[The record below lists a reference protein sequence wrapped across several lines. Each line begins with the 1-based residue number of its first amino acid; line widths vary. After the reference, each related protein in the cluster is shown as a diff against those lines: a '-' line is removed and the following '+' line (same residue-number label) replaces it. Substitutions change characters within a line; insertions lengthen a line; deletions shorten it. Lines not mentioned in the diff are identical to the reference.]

1 MADYQAPLRFMRF
14 LLHDVFKAETYLA
27 DLPEYEDFNRELLD
41 AILDEAANF
50 STQVLLPINASGDAE
65 GCTWQDGKVTTPK
78 GFKDAFKQYCESGWS
93 AMGLEAD
100 YGGQP
105 VPKSLHLMVEEML
118 CACNTAFALYPN
130 LTSTAALLLQ
140 YHANQELKDT
150 YLSKMISGEWMG
162 TMCLTESHA
171 GSDLGIIKTTATP
184 NGDDSYAITGTK
196 IFISAG
202 EHDLADNIIHLVLA
216 KMPDA
221 PAGSKGISLFLVPKV
236 LPNDSGDLGD
246 LNNVSCGS
254 IEHKMGIK
262 ASATAV
268 MNFDGAKGYLVGEVN
283 QGLRCMFTMMNSERL
298 SVGMQGVGL
307 AETSTQSAV
316 AYALDRKQGRTTND
330 PTQLDSIIKHGD
342 VRRMLLSMMSMTSGC
357 RILTAYIGQQYDISE
372 HHADSEQRKR
382 ATGLVA
388 LLTPVTKAYFTDRAL
403 ETCSTGIQVLG
414 GHGYVQ
420 EWGMEQLMRDTR
432 ITQIY
437 EGTNGI
443 QSLDLLG
450 RKILGDKG
458 VAWSD
463 YKVQLHQMINQAQQ
477 AGYDDALCNSVAD
490 SLEALDDITSQ
501 LIQTATP
508 DLVSSVAVDY
518 MNFFGTVSIAAMWL
532 KCISALP
539 ENAAEEPFYEQQL
552 ALARFFIEYHLP
564 TAQAAKARIQS
575 GAGPVMNLSESGFA
589 VVTEV
594 N

>member
-1 MADYQAPLRFMRF
+1 MANYQAPLRLMRF
-14 LLHDVFKAETYLA
+14 LLHEVFGAESYLSE
-27 DLPEYEDFNRELLD
+27 LPAYQDFNQELMD

-50 STQVLLPINASGDAE
+50 STQVLLPINASGDLQ
-65 GCTWQDGKVTTPK
+65 GCQWQDGVVTTPD
-78 GFKDAFKQYCESGWS
+78 GFKEAFKQYCESGWS
-93 AMGLEAD
+93 AMGLDEN

-105 VPKSLHLMVEEML
+105 IPKSLHLMVEEIL
-118 CACNTAFALYPN
+118 CSCNVAFALYPN
-130 LTSTAALLLQ
+130 LTSTAVMLLEK
-140 YHANQELKDT
+140 HASDALKDA

-184 NGDDSYAITGTK
+184 NNDGSYAITGTK

-202 EHDLADNIIHLVLA
+202 EHDLAENIVHLVLA
-216 KMPDA
+216 KLPGA
-221 PAGSKGISLFLVPKV
+221 PAGSKGISLFLVPKI
-236 LPNDSGDLGD
+236 LPDEAGECGERNSL
-246 LNNVSCGS
+246 SCGS
-254 IEHKMGIK
+254 IEHKMGLK

-316 AYALDRKQGRTTND
+316 SYALDRKQGRTTND
-330 PTQLDSIIKHGD
+330 PNQLDSIIKHGD

-357 RILTAYIGQQYDISE
+357 RILSAYIGQQYDYSE
-372 HHADSEQRKR
+372 HHPDLDERKR
-382 ATGLVA
+382 AASLVA
-388 LLTPVTKAYFTDRAL
+388 LLTPVTKAYFSDRAL

-414 GHGYVQ
+414 GHGYVH

-443 QSLDLLG
+443 QALDLLG
-450 RKILGDKG
+450 RKILADKG

-463 YKVQLHQMINQAQQ
+463 YKVQLHQMITQAQ
-477 AGYDDALCNSVAD
+477 AKGFDNALCESVGERL
-490 SLEALDDITSQ
+490 SSLDDITSH
-501 LIQTATP
+501 LIQTATS
-508 DLVSSVAVDY
+508 DLLSSVAVEY
-518 MNFFGTVSIAAMWL
+518 MNFFGAVSIAAMWL
-532 KCISALP
+532 KLVSALP
-539 ENAAEEPFYEQQL
+539 DNPDDAFVQQQL
-552 ALARFFIEYHLP
+552 ALAKFFIEYHLP
-564 TAQAAKARIQS
+564 SADAARARIEA
-575 GAGPVMNLSESGFA
+575 GAESVMSMTETSFA
-589 VVTEV
+589 LVTEV

>member
-1 MADYQAPLRFMRF
+1 MANYQAPLRLMRF
-14 LLHDVFKAETYLA
+14 LLHEVFAAESYLS
-27 DLPEYEDFNRELLD
+27 DLPAYQDFNQELMD

-50 STQVLLPINASGDAE
+50 STQVLLPINASGDLEACKWDN
-65 GCTWQDGKVTTPK
+65 GTVTTPE
-78 GFKDAFKQYCESGWS
+78 GFKEAFKQYCDSGWS
-93 AMGLEAD
+93 AMGLDEN

-105 VPKSLHLMVEEML
+105 IPKSLHLMVEEIL
-118 CACNTAFALYPN
+118 CSCNVAFALYPN
-130 LTSTAALLLQ
+130 LTSTAVMLLEK
-140 YHANQELKDT
+140 HASDELKDA
-150 YLSKMISGEWMG
+150 YLSKLISGQWMG

-184 NGDDSYAITGTK
+184 NDDGSYNISGTK

-202 EHDLADNIIHLVLA
+202 EHDLAENIIHLVLA
-216 KMPDA
+216 KLPDA
-221 PAGSKGISLFLVPKV
+221 PAGSKGISLFLVPKIH
-236 LPNDSGDLGD
+236 PNEAGEIGERNSL
-246 LNNVSCGS
+246 SCGS

-268 MNFDGAKGYLVGEVN
+268 MNFDDAKGYLVGEVN

-316 AYALDRKQGRTTND
+316 SYALDRKQGRTTND
-330 PTQLDSIIKHGD
+330 PTQVDSIIKHGD

-357 RILTAYIGQQYDISE
+357 RILSAYIGQQYDISE
-372 HHADSEQRKR
+372 HHTDAEERKR
-382 ATGLVA
+382 AAGLVA
-388 LLTPVTKAYFTDRAL
+388 LLTPVTKSYFTDRAL

-450 RKILGDKG
+450 RKILADKG
-458 VAWSD
+458 VAWAD
-463 YKVQLHQMINQAQQ
+463 FKVQLNQMINQAQ
-477 AGYDDALCNSVAD
+477 AVGFDNDLCEAVGD
-490 SLEALDDITSQ
+490 SLSSLDDVTIN
-501 LIQTATP
+501 LIQTATN
-508 DLVSSVAVDY
+508 DLVSSVAVEY
-518 MNFFGTVSIAAMWL
+518 MNYFGAVSIAAMWL
-532 KCISALP
+532 KVVATLP
-539 ENAAEEPFYEQQL
+539 DDKSDPFVEQQI

-564 TAQAAKARIQS
+564 SAEAAKARIQS
-575 GAGPVMNLSESGFA
+575 GTDPVMGLSEAGFA
-589 VVTEV
+589 LVTEV

>member
-1 MADYQAPLRFMRF
+1 MANYQAPLRLMRF
-14 LLHDVFKAETYLA
+14 LLHEVFGAESYLSE
-27 DLPEYEDFNRELLD
+27 LPAYQDFNQELMD

-50 STQVLLPINASGDAE
+50 STQVLLPINASGDLQ
-65 GCTWQDGKVTTPK
+65 GCQWQDGVVTTPD
-78 GFKDAFKQYCESGWS
+78 GFKEAFKQYCESGWS
-93 AMGLEAD
+93 AMGLDEN

-105 VPKSLHLMVEEML
+105 IPKSLHLMVEEIL
-118 CACNTAFALYPN
+118 CSCNVAFALYPN
-130 LTSTAALLLQ
+130 LTSTAVMLLEK
-140 YHANQELKDT
+140 HASDALKDA

-184 NGDDSYAITGTK
+184 NNDGSYAITGTK

-202 EHDLADNIIHLVLA
+202 EHDLAENIVHLVLA
-216 KMPDA
+216 KLPGA
-221 PAGSKGISLFLVPKV
+221 PAGSKGISLFLVPKI
-236 LPNDSGDLGD
+236 LPDEAGECGESNSL
-246 LNNVSCGS
+246 SCGS
-254 IEHKMGIK
+254 IEHKMGLK

-316 AYALDRKQGRTTND
+316 SYALDRKQGRTTND
-330 PTQLDSIIKHGD
+330 PNQLDSIIKHGD

-357 RILTAYIGQQYDISE
+357 RILSAYIGQQYDYSE
-372 HHADSEQRKR
+372 HHPDLDERKR
-382 ATGLVA
+382 AAGLVA
-388 LLTPVTKAYFTDRAL
+388 LLTPVTKAYFSDRAL

-414 GHGYVQ
+414 GHGYVH

-443 QSLDLLG
+443 QALDLLG
-450 RKILGDKG
+450 RKILADKG

-463 YKVQLHQMINQAQQ
+463 YKVQLHQMITQAQ
-477 AGYDDALCNSVAD
+477 AKGFDNALCESVGERL
-490 SLEALDDITSQ
+490 SSLDDITSH
-501 LIQTATP
+501 LIQTATS
-508 DLVSSVAVDY
+508 DLVSSVAVEY
-518 MNFFGTVSIAAMWL
+518 MNFFGAVSIAAMWL
-532 KCISALP
+532 KLVSALP
-539 ENAAEEPFYEQQL
+539 DNPDDAFVQQQL
-552 ALARFFIEYHLP
+552 ALAKFFIEYHLP
-564 TAQAAKARIQS
+564 SADAARARIEA
-575 GAGPVMNLSESGFA
+575 GAESVMSMTETSFA
-589 VVTEV
+589 LVTEV